1 MRSIDKCCIPFAD
14 VFSTQLAPLTL
25 GIEMVGG
32 VMAKLI
38 PRTCI
43 IPAKKSQV
51 FTTYQDE
58 QTFMSLQVWFL
69 FVVYLVFQHMKFEHL
84 L

>member
-1 MRSIDKCCIPFAD
+1 MLCTKVYTLLKRVWKKYMRSIDKCCIPFAD

-58 QTFMSLQVWFL
+58 
-69 FVVYLVFQHMKFEHL
+69 
-84 L
+84 

>member
-1 MRSIDKCCIPFAD
+1 MGSIDKCCIPFAD
-14 VFSTQLAPLTL
+14 VFSTQSAPLTL

-43 IPAKKSQV
+43 ILAKKSRV
-51 FTTYQDE
+51 FTTY
-58 QTFMSLQVWFL
+58 
-69 FVVYLVFQHMKFEHL
+69 
-84 L
+84 